1 MSDETAT
8 EVIDEPVE
16 ETSPGEFTVTL
27 IDESK
32 ATIDGRIF
40 EPGVVTWRE
49 PPMPLMFMTENGANG
64 HKGSIAGGVITKVW
78 RDGDKVLG
86 QGHFDSGEN
95 GQELRRLI
103 HEQILTGISSDVGG
117 AIVEQEFAEDGTV
130 QNRILQGRIMGATV
144 LPFQAFD
151 DTRIAV
157 VASAVPVKPPAAWFK
172 NPKLTGPTPLTI
184 TKDGQVFGHA
194 ALWDTCHIGR
204 PGNCVSPPRSMSD
217 YAYFMRDNAVE
228 TAEGDLVAAGPLT
241 LGTGHAGMT
250 LNGQAAAEHYDNTG
264 TAVADVATG
273 EDDYGI
279 WMAGSVRAHLPDQRI
294 AELRA
299 AAVSGDWRGV
309 QSGGRELVALLAV
322 NTPGFPVPRAR
333 STSVEDAPLA
343 LVAAGVM
350 MLEEWVTPAAE
361 ELVADDACS
370 CGGHGKTESLSI
382 EETEAINAGGTIEL
396 AKKDDEESESAG
408 DPGATYAESQEDEA
422 NEDDKGSKNAGAP
435 CDLSDEE
442 IEELEARVI
451 ELEAAVFALAGRQ
464 ELNVGSGQK
473 CSSCG
478 STVAAG
484 RKTCH
489 NCGASM

>member
-157 VASAVPVKPPAAWFK
+157 VASAVPDRPPAAWFK
-172 NPKLTGPTPLTI
+172 DPKFTGPTPLTI

-204 PGNCVSPPRSMSD
+204 PGNCVQPPRSTSD
-217 YAYFMRDNAVE
+217 YAYFMRDNAVL
-228 TAEGDLVAAGPLT
+228 TAEGDMVAAGPLT

-273 EDDYGI
+273 EDAYGI
-279 WMAGSVRAHLPDQRI
+279 WMAGSVRAHLPESRI

-299 AAVSGDWRGV
+299 AAVSGDWRGM
-309 QSGGRELVALLAV
+309 QTGSRELVALLAV
-322 NTPGFPVPRAR
+322 NTPGFPVPRSKA
-333 STSVEDAPLA
+333 TTADDKPLA

-350 MLEEWVTPAAE
+350 FEDGWLTVDSE
-361 ELVADDACS
+361 ELVA
-370 CGGHGKTESLSI
+370 
-382 EETEAINAGGTIEL
+382 EEPCRCHDKVETLAVDEVEPINAGGVIEL
-396 AKKDDEESESAG
+396 AKSDDEESESAG
-408 DPGATYAESQEDEA
+408 DPGAEIAEGQEDES
-422 NEDDKGSKNAGAP
+422 NEDDKGSKNAGGP

-442 IEELEARVI
+442 IEELEARI
-451 ELEAAVFALAGRQ
+451 GELELAIFALAGRQ

-473 CSSCG
+473 CSNCG